1 MSHLSS
7 IVTELLSPL
16 VVDTDMRY
24 GNTPRGS
31 VSNVVTVN
39 GAAPA
44 LAYRVRLYRAEDGL
58 FMAEKWSTAGTGAY
72 SFGDLPLGY
81 TYAPMALDHT
91 GTHKPVAAGPLTP
104 ANASFVFS
112 ETVSADVTNYDLR
125 TRAVA
130 AGWDGAAPLAATVT
144 IASGIVVS
152 SNATSTPGFDCG
164 LTAYPAGSSLALVN
178 AGYILGMGGAGGT
191 GVNPPTGGSAGG
203 PAFRTVASLPTTIDN
218 TGGVIGGGG
227 GGGGG
232 GYSAS
237 LGRGGGGGRTGR
249 TAAAGGAGSAGG
261 LQGDDGS
268 FASGGGGSEG
278 PMGGGGAGG
287 TTGAGGDAIEDS
299 GAGGGGWGA
308 AGGGNVTWPT
318 SGGAGGAA
326 VVGDAY
332 ITWINTGTRY
342 GAIT

>member
-1 MSHLSS
+1 MSF
-7 IVTELLSPL
+7 
-16 VVDTDMRY
+16 
-24 GNTPRGS
+24 
-31 VSNVVTVN
+31 
-39 GAAPA
+39 A
-44 LAYRVRLYRAEDGL
+44 VR
-58 FMAEKWSTAGTGAY
+58 
-72 SFGDLPLGY
+72 
-81 TYAPMALDHT
+81 
-91 GTHKPVAAGPLTP
+91 PVGLTP
-104 ANASFVFS
+104 ADASFVFS
-112 ETVSADVTNYDLR
+112 ETVSADVTNYNLR

-152 SNATSTPGFDCG
+152 SSSTSTHGFDSG
-164 LTAYPAGSSLALVN
+164 VTAYPAGSSLALAN

-203 PAFRTVASLPTTIDN
+203 PAFRTVASLPTTVNN

-232 GYSAS
+232 GFVAT

-249 TAAAGGAGSAGG
+249 TAAAGGVGNAGG
-261 LQGDDGS
+261 RQGGDGS
-268 FASGGGGSEG
+268 FASGGGG
-278 PMGGGGAGG
+278 GGGSGGAGG
-287 TTGAGGDAIEDS
+287 TTGVGGAATGEN

-308 AGGGNVTWPT
+308 AGGGNATGPT